1 MLFRSVIRII
11 RPVTGAWVKFMGMDQ
26 LVRDGKPQT
35 WVSGEIT
42 CERVI
47 TKKEKNTVTVDVPLT
62 DSYDATLLDP
72 PGVSVVKI
80 SETGELSQVGIEDFR
95 IVCPPQA
102 VTINDGHHRAFTMSG
117 ITDGWARKIVVF
129 NTVNSIS
136 VTGRRITVEDI
147 DLKHDS
153 ASLGAAKPADINGS
167 GPQLLFNRCSST
179 CDNVFFFGTG
189 AKVTG
194 PIVLLN
200 CVFHG
205 HGWIQPH
212 QRWATGL
219 LIDGCEVPDGGIDFM
234 NRGEMGSGHGWA
246 IGWAVAWNCRAK
258 SYLNQ
263 RPPGAAN
270 WVIGCL
276 GEKQQG
282 PMPFDKGGPLLPEGI
297 YDSYG
302 QAVAPESLYLAQLRE
317 RLGAKAVMNIGYG
330 K

>member
-1 MLFRSVIRII
+1 
-11 RPVTGAWVKFMGMDQ
+11 
-26 LVRDGKPQT
+26 
-35 WVSGEIT
+35 
-42 CERVI
+42 
-47 TKKEKNTVTVDVPLT
+47 
-62 DSYDATLLDP
+62 
-72 PGVSVVKI
+72 
-80 SETGELSQVGIEDFR
+80 
-95 IVCPPQA
+95 
-102 VTINDGHHRAFTMSG
+102 MSG
-117 ITDGWARKIVVF
+117 VADGWARKIVIS

-147 DLKHDS
+147 TLKHDS

-167 GPQLLFNRCSST
+167 GAQLLFNRCRST

-200 CVFHG
+200 CVFQG

-219 LIDGCEVPDGGIDFM
+219 LIDNCEVPDGGIDFM

-246 IGWAVAWNCRAK
+246 IGCV
-258 SYLNQ
+258 
-263 RPPGAAN
+263 
-270 WVIGCL
+270 

-282 PMPFDKGGPLLPEGI
+282 AMPFDKGPLLEEGI

-317 RLGAKAVMNIGYG
+317 RLFITKH
-330 K
+330 